1 MCWNIFS
8 PWSILIPLL
17 SKINYF
23 PPKKIHF
30 PPFEEEVE
38 LFNSY
43 KTQID
48 TYFESMKQ
56 TNLLI
61 SLQEEELFK
70 AKKQILE
77 KFHEFNMAKE
87 IILKE
92 IAIERAELRALRKE
106 KEQLKRNIM
115 YLEKVAE
122 IKK

>member
-1 MCWNIFS
+1 MNV
-8 PWSILIPLL
+8 SIDSLL
-17 SKINYF
+17 SKNHYF

-30 PPFEEEVE
+30 PPSEEEVE

-43 KTQID
+43 KSQID

-61 SLQEEELFK
+61 SLQEEELVK

-87 IILKE
+87 IILQE
-92 IAIERAELRALRKE
+92 IAIERAEVRDLRKE

-122 IKK
+122 IRK